1 MFREDIMDYRYMPFY
16 VQGSALSGMYYQ
28 PWSDGETKDL
38 EQLKEM
44 YPKTTRRIQ
53 EIIDEECD
61 RHEFEGSIL
70 YDQYP
75 DKVAVSFIVNRIHD
89 RLKMEIESAETNSN
103 FPEEAWLKDI
113 ITIMLLTEMYRRR
126 AIRRNHRRRYF

>member
-1 MFREDIMDYRYMPFY
+1 MDYRYMPFY

-28 PWSDGETKDL
+28 PWNDGETKDL

-44 YPKTTRRIQ
+44 YPKATRRIQ

-61 RHEFEGSIL
+61 RHEFEGSVL
-70 YDQYP
+70 YDQHP
-75 DKVAVSFIVNRIHD
+75 DKLAVSFIVNRIFD
-89 RLKMEIESAETNSN
+89 RLRMENEAAEASQN
-103 FPEEAWLKDI
+103 FPDEAWLKDI

-126 AIRRNHRRRYF
+126 TIRRNRRRYF